1 VILFKTALFT
11 QGRFLFCIL
20 TFMAYVYILAS
31 ARNGTL
37 YVGVTNDLIARV
49 YQHKNDFVDSFTSRH
64 KVNQLVWFEQVDSI
78 LSAIQREKQIKAWKR
93 EWKIRLIEESNP
105 YWRDLYLD
113 IV

>member
-1 VILFKTALFT
+1 
-11 QGRFLFCIL
+11 
-20 TFMAYVYILAS
+20 MAYVYILAS

-37 YVGVTNDLIARV
+37 YAGVTSDLIARV

-64 KVNQLVWFEQVDSI
+64 KIHQLVWFEQTDSI

-105 YWRDLYLD
+105 YWRDLYFD

>member
-1 VILFKTALFT
+1 
-11 QGRFLFCIL
+11 
-20 TFMAYVYILAS
+20 MAYVYILAS

-64 KVNQLVWFEQVDSI
+64 KVHQLVWFEQVDSI